1 MSERSYR
8 VGVVGAGL
16 VGEELVRVLEERNF
30 PFSELRMM
38 ARSSRTQE
46 MAGKPRQVTE
56 ATEDAFDGLDV
67 ALFAGTEGASGAS
80 TLYGWKA
87 AEKGAFVVDNGGDFR
102 MDGRV
107 PLVVPEVN
115 ADAMREHVGFIANP
129 NCSTIQMVVA
139 LAPLHRVAA
148 IRRIV
153 VSTYQA
159 VSGTGRPGSRA
170 LAEQRRAAL
179 EEGGGAQLGPYSHP
193 IYDNC
198 IPHIGSLKDEM
209 PGYYSEEIKMV
220 LETQKIM
227 GLPDLPVTA
236 TCVRVPVVIGHS
248 EAINVEF
255 ERDLPPEEARELLA
269 EAPGIVVADS
279 PGDAVYPL
287 AAEAA
292 GQDPVYVGR
301 IRRDFSRTNTLN
313 LWCVSDN
320 IRKGAAL
327 NAVQIIEKA
336 IEMGLL

>member
-102 MDGRV
+102 MDERV

-179 EEGGGAQLGPYSHP
+179 EEEGGAQLGPYSHP

-255 ERDLPPEEARELLA
+255 ERDLPPEEALALLA
-269 EAPGIVVADS
+269 EAPGVVVADS
-279 PGDAVYPL
+279 PGDA
-287 AAEAA
+287 
-292 GQDPVYVGR
+292 
-301 IRRDFSRTNTLN
+301 
-313 LWCVSDN
+313 
-320 IRKGAAL
+320 
-327 NAVQIIEKA
+327 
-336 IEMGLL
+336 